1 MKPKTSDPADFD
13 RDFEGLLETAAP
25 AIARIARRLVRL
37 LMTQHPELGPVV
49 RQGWRSVNF
58 RHPKA
63 GFVCGV
69 FPQAADVL
77 LVFEH
82 GKLLDNSSG
91 LLEGD
96 YLKKVRF
103 IRFRPR
109 DAVPAGDIGAL
120 VFEAISL
127 RL

>member
-1 MKPKTSDPADFD
+1 MKRKTSDPADFKV
-13 RDFEGLLETAAP
+13 DFEALLELAPP

-37 LMTQHPELGPVV
+37 LATQHPELGPVV
-49 RQGWRSVNF
+49 QQGWRSVNF

-63 GFVCGV
+63 GYVCGV
-69 FPQAADVL
+69 FPQANDVL

-82 GKLLDNSSG
+82 GRLLDNSSG

-109 DAVPAGDIGAL
+109 DPIPAGDIGAL

>member
-1 MKPKTSDPADFD
+1 MKAKTSDPAEFD
-13 RDFEGLLETAAP
+13 RDFDELLETASP
-25 AIARIARRLVRL
+25 AIARIARRLVKL
-37 LMTQHPELGPVV
+37 LTTQHPELGPIV
-49 RQGWRSVNF
+49 RKGWRSVNF

-63 GFVCGV
+63 GFVCGI
-69 FPQAADVL
+69 FPQANDVL

-82 GKLLDNSSG
+82 GRLLDNSSG

-109 DAVPAGDIGAL
+109 DAVPAGHIGAL

-127 RL
+127 RV